1 MANQIKPLMGAVSQL
16 LQSGNEEDAKKGA
29 EVLADARRKI
39 YSILAESSTDG
50 EVKAD

>member
-16 LQSGNEEDAKKGA
+16 LQSGSEDDAKKGS

-39 YSILAESSTDG
+39 YSILAESSTNE
-50 EVKAD
+50 EVES